1 MAGARRGIARAVHK
15 GRSQESTAGYSQSQ
29 DLAPRAD
36 RKDAIAA
43 CIVSPSMEAFTVL
56 AVERLAKP
64 TDTLVFGALSFSRRK
79 KRRLRRKRAS
89 RFTRPTTAPRQ
100 QHYVL

>member
-1 MAGARRGIARAVHK
+1 
-15 GRSQESTAGYSQSQ
+15 
-29 DLAPRAD
+29 
-36 RKDAIAA
+36 
-43 CIVSPSMEAFTVL
+43 MEAFTVL